1 MVQPIGH
8 VGSTETPG
16 TAQRLAP
23 APSFRRMLE
32 ASADTRG
39 TVNAVRTP
47 LTSGEAASAL
57 TRAWTEVVGDEPAGG
72 TTALLTAQWAH
83 ETGRGASMFNYN
95 FGGIKGEGPSGLS
108 VAQRTREGWGATER
122 TIVDRFRAY
131 ESADQGA
138 VDYVKLLVRRFPEAV
153 EAARNGDAGGFV
165 HALKTRG
172 YFTGDEGA
180 YTRSVHRLAGE
191 FSGVDASSVDGALPY
206 RFVVPRVAQAVA
218 PTGGTFKDGSIALP
232 ADTPFVSALALA
244 DEISRAA
251 LRIAAES
258 NSRRDRG

>member
-1 MVQPIGH
+1 VVQPIPQL
-8 VGSTETPG
+8 GSIEARSV
-16 TAQRLAP
+16 AQRLAP
-23 APSFRRMLE
+23 APEFRRALE
-32 ASADTRG
+32 ASAAKTG
-39 TVNAVRTP
+39 TVGVVRTP
-47 LTSGEAASAL
+47 LTSGEAANAL
-57 TRAWTEVVGDEPAGG
+57 TRAWTEVVGDQPTGE

-138 VDYVKLLVRRFPEAV
+138 VDYVKLLVKRFPEAV
-153 EAARNGDAGGFV
+153 EAARKGDATGFV
-165 HALKTRG
+165 HGLKTRG
-172 YFTGDEGA
+172 YFTGDQGA
-180 YTRSVHRLAGE
+180 YTRSVHRLASE
-191 FSGVDASSVDGALPY
+191 FSGVDPSSLQGPIPD
-206 RFVVPRVAQAVA
+206 RFGVPRVAEA
-218 PTGGTFKDGSIALP
+218 TSSGGEAFDDGEITLP

-251 LRIAAES
+251 LRIAAEP
-258 NSRRDRG
+258 NTRRDRT

>member
-1 MVQPIGH
+1 VVQPIPH
-8 VGSTETPG
+8 VGSIEAQTV
-16 TAQRLAP
+16 AQRLAP
-23 APSFRRMLE
+23 APGFRRALE
-32 ASADTRG
+32 ATAAKTG
-39 TVNAVRTP
+39 TVSVVRTP
-47 LTSGEAASAL
+47 LTSDEAANAL
-57 TRAWTEVVGDEPAGG
+57 TRAWTEIVGTEPAGE

-108 VAQRTREGWGATER
+108 VAQRTREGWGRTER

-138 VDYVKLLVRRFPEAV
+138 VDYVKLLVKRFPEAV
-153 EAARNGDAGGFV
+153 EAARKGDATGFV

-180 YTRSVHRLAGE
+180 YTRSVHRLASE
-191 FSGVDASSVDGALPY
+191 FSGVDPSSLERPLPD
-206 RFVVPRVAQAVA
+206 RFGVPRVARATPPGEA
-218 PTGGTFKDGSIALP
+218 FDDGGIPFP

-251 LRIAAES
+251 LRIAAEP
-258 NSRRDRG
+258 NTRRERG